1 MGAILSLT
9 KSNRM
14 ARSKQPDWFLS
25 QGYRINSMSKANILE
40 TGPRKDSLV
49 DRSRSPLKELS
60 LKGSARRLSDASLV
74 LPRANSGASSL
85 SSQSMASIDEL
96 TGALPGR
103 LRKQSS
109 FREKRES
116 FSIPPKDPIKE
127 SWKGKWKTTTSLQ
140 AA

>member
-9 KSNRM
+9 KSNKM
-14 ARSKQPDWFLS
+14 GSSKQPDWFLS
-25 QGYRINSMSKANILE
+25 QGYKVNSISKANVLE
-40 TGPRKDSLV
+40 PGPRKDSLV
-49 DRSRSPLKELS
+49 DRSRSPLKELN

-74 LPRANSGASSL
+74 LPRANSASNVP
-85 SSQSMASIDEL
+85 SQSMAYIDEL

-109 FREKRES
+109 FREKRQS
-116 FSIPPKDPIKE
+116 FSTPSKDPIKE
-127 SWKGKWKTTTSLQ
+127 SWKGKWKTTSSLK